1 MQHPSRASACRREL
15 KNHDAA
21 EPRDPGCLQ
30 ERGQQEDQG
39 TLLKQSSEGGPS
51 EAAGRNYMEP
61 PCHIEPPHCVGSP
74 GIQSV
79 RGAAAASTAACS
91 LGWLQRRLEYVAR
104 HGRQR
109 GAGSDWCG
117 PQGVTGSWRVQHWRT
132 SGAAL
137 PNHSLKRSAN
147 GRPPGP
153 VCGALYS
160 PQPGPGVLPSSPA

>member
-21 EPRDPGCLQ
+21 EPRDPDCLQ
-30 ERGQQEDQG
+30 ERGQEEDQG

-91 LGWLQRRLEYVAR
+91 LGWLRRRLEYAAR

-109 GAGSDWCG
+109 GAGDTWCVPRGKTG
-117 PQGVTGSWRVQHWRT
+117 PWRAHHQPT

-137 PNHSLKRSAN
+137 PNPSLKRSVN
-147 GRPPGP
+147 GGPPGP
-153 VCGALYS
+153 GCGALHS
-160 PQPGPGVLPSSPA
+160 PQPGPGVPPSPPA